1 MPPGLWDVGR
11 DSAKMRDAA
20 AAAVAG
26 KVILPPSA
34 AARANFC
41 ASAPSSRVCFAAHLP
56 LNELIHRSKWA
67 GAA

>member
-1 MPPGLWDVGR
+1 
-11 DSAKMRDAA
+11 MRDAA